1 MGTYFYRNPLLTYTC
16 QVNGTTVTTK
26 NESDL
31 TNVNKESYYPNN
43 FLLSPIVF
51 NSKFNTG
58 SLATIYG
65 TQINLSVVA
74 NNVFG
79 STSSSNPASITQNV
93 IVDGPSNTLV
103 YSTFPTSSIP
113 ILQTNTPNTAGYR
126 VWSATS
132 VSNNCPDLKYNGTTY
147 YRTIKYD
154 NEWDIASDNN
164 NDYDATTELL
174 VSNGRFRT
182 KGNAGSSAGYLDYT
196 NSLYNST
203 IDYSGIP
210 ASGLRFATFCWKLTQ
225 KTGTPSYYQNLSFTI
240 NSISNPSGAP
250 GSLKMNNS
258 LINIFYLFQD
268 ESPSN
273 SSRFSSDVFNSVWI
287 DGNSNTNEVTTAN
300 YYDITKPYGHY
311 SGLSSSKGGVVITGT
326 TTATINVFIP
336 LINSVSDST
345 YLYLRLGIPMDVSIS
360 FGSVTAT
367 IS

>member
-1 MGTYFYRNPLLTYTC
+1 LY
-16 QVNGTTVTTK
+16 
-26 NESDL
+26 
-31 TNVNKESYYPNN
+31 
-43 FLLSPIVF
+43 
-51 NSKFNTG
+51 
-58 SLATIYG
+58 
-65 TQINLSVVA
+65 LSVVA
-74 NNVFG
+74 NNIYG
-79 STSSSNPASITQNV
+79 SSNSVGITQNV

-103 YSTFPTSSIP
+103 STFPTSSI
-113 ILQTNTPNTAGYR
+113 LTLGTNTPGYR
-126 VWSATS
+126 VWSAPS
-132 VSNNCPDLKYNGTTY
+132 YQNNCPYLTKDNDGTTY